1 MKGFLL
7 THEYRD
13 QGGQVQVRLYGVGEE
28 GPFLVI
34 LDNQR
39 PLFFIKRQTALPE
52 GVRAERKPVELE
64 TFLRQPVDCLYFPS
78 KSDYFAGRD
87 LLREQG
93 VSLYESDVSLPERF
107 LMERFIRGGAEI
119 EGEGHLQSVRSGR
132 GELLVFRNPRIR
144 PVRFKPDF
152 RLLSLDIETG
162 QRGELY
168 SIAVQGTG
176 RGVPAESGE
185 TGETRCFMADDV
197 RDEKI
202 ILQEFLDWFASFDP
216 DIIIG
221 WHVIGF
227 DLMFLEKKCRE
238 HSIPFTLGRQGE
250 TPFLAEKRSGI
261 YSAVLS
267 GRLVIDGPPT
277 LRAAFYKFENY
288 ALETVAHEL
297 LGKGK
302 DIRPDVDKI
311 AEIERRFREDKEALA
326 RYNLEDCVLVT
337 DIFSKTA
344 ILDQLA
350 TRSLISGMTLD
361 WVSLSVASFDFF
373 YLPRLH
379 RKGMVAPDTSDIV
392 SGDQAAGGYVFSS
405 PAGLY
410 ENVAVLDFKSLYPS
424 LIRTFNIDPWS
435 RLNSDKDPLSTPAG
449 YSFSRTEAILPDFL
463 EELMEIRA
471 RAKGDG
477 DAHLSQAVK
486 ILMNSFYGVMGTTGC
501 RFYHEDLPTAITST
515 GQWVLKESAAYLKQR
530 GYSVIYGDT
539 DSLFVCLSD
548 QPALSHEEEAARLT
562 DDVNAWWAERLER
575 DFSLESH
582 MELEWEKLYRHFLI
596 PPIRGSKEGATKRYA
611 GLKTDGE
618 LELKGLEF
626 VRSDW
631 TDLAK
636 RFQFELFERVFRLLD
651 REKEG
656 AGEEPRHELK
666 EWIRKLT
673 DDLKEGR
680 YDGELV
686 YKRRLTKSSEGY
698 IKSTP
703 PHVKAIRQLDEAGI
717 AHGRDV
723 EYVMTPAGPVPVQLK
738 PGELDYNHYLDKQ
751 IRPLADGV
759 LFALDLT
766 FDGIIEGEQLDL
778 FG

>member
-13 QGGQVQVRLYGVGEE
+13 QGGQVHIHLHGIGED
-28 GPFLVI
+28 GPFLIIV
-34 LDNQR
+34 DNQK
-39 PLFFIKRQTALPE
+39 PLFFIKRQSVLPDGLRAL
-52 GVRAERKPVELE
+52 RKPVELT
-64 TFLRQPVDCLYFPS
+64 TFFRQPVDCLYFSS
-78 KSDYFAGRD
+78 KSDYFSGRD
-87 LLREQG
+87 LLKNSG
-93 VSLYESDVSLPERF
+93 VSLFESDVTLPERF
-107 LMERFIRGGAEI
+107 LMERFIRGAAEI
-119 EGEGHLQSVRSGR
+119 EGEGRLQPVRNGK
-132 GELLVFRNPRIR
+132 GEILVFRNPRIR
-144 PVRFKPDF
+144 PVTYKPDF

-176 RGVPAESGE
+176 RGVPPEIGRE
-185 TGETRCFMADDV
+185 GETRCFMADDV

-202 ILQEFLDWFASFDP
+202 ILTDFLDWFASFDP

-238 HSIPFTLGRQGE
+238 HNIPFALGRQGE
-250 TPFLAEKRSGI
+250 TPFLSEKRSGI
-261 YSAVLS
+261 YSASLS

-288 ALETVAHEL
+288 SLETVAHEL

-302 DIRPDVDKI
+302 DIRPDEDKI

-337 DIFSKTA
+337 DIFSRTA
-344 ILDQLA
+344 ILDQLV
-350 TRSLISGMTLD
+350 TRSLISGMALD
-361 WVSLSVASFDFF
+361 RVSLSVASFDFF

-405 PAGLY
+405 DAGLY
-410 ENVAVLDFKSLYPS
+410 EYVAVLDFKSLYPS
-424 LIRTFNIDPWS
+424 IIRTFHIDPWS
-435 RLNSDKDPLSTPAG
+435 RLNSEKDPLSTPTG
-449 YSFSRTEAILPDFL
+449 LVFSRTEEILPDFL

-471 RAKGDG
+471 QAKRDG
-477 DAHLSQAVK
+477 DDHLSQAVK

-501 RFYHEDLPTAITST
+501 RFYHADLPTAITGT
-515 GQWVLKESAAYLKQR
+515 GQWILKESTAYLKQR
-530 GYSVIYGDT
+530 GYNVIYGDT
-539 DSLFVCLSD
+539 DSVFVCLSEH
-548 QPALSHEEEAARLT
+548 PPVTHEEEAARLT
-562 DDVNAWWAERLER
+562 ADVNKWWAERLEKE
-575 DFSLESH
+575 FSLESH
-582 MELEWEKLYRHFLI
+582 LELEWEKLYRHFLI
-596 PPIRGSKEGATKRYA
+596 PPIRGSLEGATKRYA
-611 GLKTDGE
+611 GLKTNGE
-618 LELKGLEF
+618 VELKGLEF

-631 TDLAK
+631 TPLAK

-651 REKEG
+651 EEKENG
-656 AGEEPRHELK
+656 GEVPRHELK
-666 EWIRKLT
+666 EWIRRFT

-680 YDGELV
+680 YDEELV

-698 IKSTP
+698 TKSTP
-703 PHVKAIRQLDEAGI
+703 PHVKAIRMLDEAGI
-717 AHGRDV
+717 PHNRDV
-723 EYVMTPAGPVPVQLK
+723 EYFMTPSGPVPVQLK
-738 PGELDYNHYLDKQ
+738 PEELDYNHYLDKQ

-766 FDGIIEGEQLDL
+766 FDGIVQGEQLDL